1 MGVKKLALALVAA
14 LTGSAT
20 FAQTTPDS
28 TFKVIKDDPIVAAL
42 DSLASS
48 KIMNSADF
56 CPGFYYAGE
65 DTAPYFDEA
74 TYRKRMAKLDAQS
87 PFDLVYNDA
96 VRGYIDMYTVKK
108 RKVSA
113 KMLGLAQHY
122 FPLFEEKLDQFNLP
136 LELKYLA
143 IVESALNPS
152 IRSRVGA
159 TGLWQFMYGTG
170 KLFDLKVTS
179 YVDDR
184 CDPYKATVAAC
195 RYFTYLY
202 NIYHDWSLV
211 LAAYN
216 SGPGNVNKAIRR
228 AGGKMDYWSIRP
240 YLPQE
245 TQGYVPAFI
254 AVNYMMNYSDE
265 HNLRPIVPPIN
276 AIDMDTVHLTHE
288 VTLKQVGDIMNIP
301 YENLRYWNPSYLL
314 GVVPYNSEGSVLVLP
329 RKDIAR
335 FVSNEK
341 VIYEYADRAKPK
353 TYGTTAASSANSAL
367 SGISASIKKVHV
379 VKRGESIGAIANKY
393 SVTTGQIRKWNGMK
407 SNTVHTGQKLVIKNP
422 AATTAAPASTEKKET
437 APSTTGA
444 TTENKGNTTTTEN
457 KENKEIPA
465 TEVKTTPKTT
475 TTASTSKTIYYTVR
489 KGDTLSSIAAKHHI
503 GLTTLKNTNK
513 LKSNNIA
520 IGQKLKIVK

>member
-1 MGVKKLALALVAA
+1 MGVKKMVMAFVTVAL
-14 LTGSAT
+14 GSAVSLAQST
-20 FAQTTPDS
+20 FDS
-28 TFKVIKDDPIVAAL
+28 TLRVIKDDPIAAAL

-56 CPGFYYAGE
+56 CPDFYVGD

-74 TYRKRMAKLDAQS
+74 TYRKRMAKLDANS

-96 VRGYIDMYTVKK
+96 VRGYIDMYAVKK

-122 FPLFEEKLDQFNLP
+122 FPMFEEKLAAFNLP

-159 TGLWQFMYGTG
+159 TGLWQFMYPTG
-170 KLFDLKVTS
+170 KMFHLNVTS

-184 CDPYKATVAAC
+184 CDPYKSTIAAC
-195 RYFTYLY
+195 QYFTYLY

-228 AGGKMDYWSIRP
+228 SGGKMDYWSIRP
-240 YLPQE
+240 YLPVE

-254 AVNYMMNYSDE
+254 AVNYVMNYSDE

-276 AIDMDTVHLTHE
+276 AIDMDTVHLTQQ
-288 VTLKQVGDIMNIP
+288 VTLGQISTIMNIP
-301 YENLRYWNPSYLL
+301 VENLKYWNPSYLL
-314 GVVPYNSEGSVLVLP
+314 GVVPYNNDGSVLVLP
-329 RKDIAR
+329 RKDVAK
-335 FVSNEK
+335 FVSNERF
-341 VIYEYADRAKPK
+341 IYEYADRMSPK
-353 TYGTTAASSANSAL
+353 KNTAVASNTTNSTLSKIGGALTKSTY
-367 SGISASIKKVHV
+367 V
-379 VKRGESIGAIANKY
+379 VKRGESIATIAQKHG
-393 SVTTGQIRKWNGMK
+393 VTTKQIRTWNGMK
-407 SNTVHTGQKLVIKNP
+407 SNTVYKGQKLVIKKP
-422 AATTAAPASTEKKET
+422 AATTAAPVTEKPKET
-437 APSTTGA
+437 TA
-444 TTENKGNTTTTEN
+444 TTNGTETKEGTTATETKEVAPATTT
-457 KENKEIPA
+457 KP
-465 TEVKTTPKTT
+465 T
-475 TTASTSKTIYYTVR
+475 TTAAATTKKTTYYTVR
-489 KGDTLSSIAAKHHI
+489 KGDTLSSIAAKYHI
-503 GLTTLKNTNK
+503 GLTTLKSTNK

-520 IGQKLKIVK
+520 VGQKLKIVK